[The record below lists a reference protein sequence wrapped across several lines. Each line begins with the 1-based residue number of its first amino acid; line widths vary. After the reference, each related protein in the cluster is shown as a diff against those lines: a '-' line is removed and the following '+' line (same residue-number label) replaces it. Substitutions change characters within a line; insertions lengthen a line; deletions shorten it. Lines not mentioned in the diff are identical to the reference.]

1 MFTGIIETTGRLR
14 EVVRQGSN
22 LNFWVESSISDAL
35 KIDQSLAHNGVCL
48 TVVALRP
55 GQHQVT
61 AVEETLQK
69 TTLGNW
75 AAGKEL
81 NLERALKLGDR
92 LDGHLVQGHVD
103 AVAECISREEV
114 NGSHVFRF
122 RIPNAFGGLIVEKGS
137 VCLDGV
143 SLTVFGLDENS
154 FSVAI
159 IPYTL
164 AHTGFTSIVA
174 GGMLNVEFDIL
185 GKYLLRQQQIG

>member
-1 MFTGIIETTGRLR
+1 MFTGIIETTGHLR

-22 LNFWVESSISDAL
+22 LNFWVESSISNAL

-48 TVVALRP
+48 TVAALRP

-103 AVAECISREEV
+103 AVAECISRKEV

-164 AHTGFTSIVA
+164 THTGFASIAA
-174 GGMLNVEFDIL
+174 GAMLNVEFDIL